1 MHAYRTR
8 FAKDIVT
15 EFLPPRRKSKKVV
28 IICDGMPTVP
38 SKFAILDFFSK
49 KGYWAFHPR
58 YRGSWESGGR
68 FLERPPH
75 LDILDVI
82 SGLRKEFR
90 EPWDGKRFSLEPK
103 KIHVLG
109 SSFGGC
115 VALMA
120 SMDSRVESV
129 VALSP
134 VVDWSAESRTEP
146 LYWLKGVVREAF
158 GEAYRFSGAHWRRLG
173 RPGFFNPI
181 DHMAEMDGSKILLVH
196 TKDDKVVPVAPA
208 TRFAKRT
215 GCEFA
220 LYAKGGHL
228 SMSALMSPRIQRRLW
243 SFLDTDR

>member
-15 EFLPPRRKSKKVV
+15 EFLPPRRKSKKAV
-28 IICDGMPTVP
+28 IICDGLPSIP
-38 SKFAILDFFSK
+38 SKFPVLDFFSK
-49 KGYWAFHPR
+49 RGYWAFHPR

-68 FLERPPH
+68 FLEKSPH

-82 SGLRKEFR
+82 SGLQKEFK
-90 EPWDGKRFSLEPK
+90 EPWDDMRFSFDPQR
-103 KIHVLG
+103 IHVLG

-115 VALMA
+115 AALMA
-120 SMDSRVESV
+120 SMDPRVESV

-134 VVDWSAESRTEP
+134 VVDWSAESRAEP
-146 LYWLKGVVREAF
+146 LDWLRDVVRDAF
-158 GEAYRFSGAHWRRLG
+158 GEAYRFSGAHWRKLG

-181 DHMAEMDGSKILLVH
+181 DHTTDMDGSKILLVH
-196 TKDDKVVPVAPA
+196 TKDDKVVPATPA
-208 TRFAKRT
+208 KRFAKRT

-228 SMSALMSPRIQRRLW
+228 SASAFTSPRIQRRLW
-243 SFLDTDR
+243 RFLNTNR